1 MMPEFNSN
9 SLVALFSVTKSY
21 GEFLKNEASH
31 NVPDKRGLYEA
42 TRGKWQI
49 SPEKREEIKYAAAA
63 YTAPGSPCEIVQV
76 YRVHNW
82 YTAGT
87 SEKYKTRPE
96 LNEEAPG
103 FWEFDGTPADDAG
116 KKLIGCQY
124 NMNRAI
130 KYERLGELLNL
141 SNTPPKEDSM
151 IDTAIEL
158 LRQFYQIIFHGPPGT
173 GKTHCA
179 KQLLPELLESP
190 NSTPQQLRN
199 EGRWDIVQFHPSYNY
214 EDFVRGV
221 QVKTVPV
228 KGNDGKADKSEVSYE
243 TLNRVFGKI
252 CKKAAA
258 DDSKTYALIIDEIN
272 RANVSAVL
280 GELIYALEYR
290 GEPINTPY
298 DAGDGKALT
307 IPKNLYVIGTM
318 NTADRTIGQIDYAVR
333 RRFAF
338 VACPPDK
345 SVVYKKDGEEV
356 RKIYDKVQALFGK
369 TGNGGFL
376 SSDFDAADVC
386 IGHSYFLPSDK
397 RAKNPLHQIAQ
408 KIIWQV
414 VPILR
419 EYVKDGILQDSEKL
433 QEAIAK
439 IEEDAENLPKKPLA
453 DESVS
458 DSSANNQNEKGAK
471 FYWRNG
477 DRFGVGGVG
486 RTALGVITDFI
497 KQRIRMSANEL
508 RTKLEEGFEP
518 SKRSRHKRI
527 ILASELLDKDK
538 ARYFRDS
545 PLRLDNGEV
554 VLISAEWGATGQ
566 SLPQWNAFK
575 KKMKEQH
582 GYSIGQCY
590 LVNLGEGESRSL
602 VDSRKFGF
610 VSARNSLR
618 SQAYETQINKIEKGD
633 FLFINWAEN
642 GPGGYVGYGEVVGKA
657 VHIGDFK
664 PDNKKPLAD
673 CDVGDGTT
681 YQEKYPSAF
690 DEKRPERVLRVKWGK
705 QDLSNKPLRIGS
717 APGEFYRGEIR
728 KRAFHKLRK
737 AFDLPGYDT

>member
-1 MMPEFNSN
+1 MDDSIFLPARESFREGMPAEELYQAVRGEWPVKNRKH
-9 SLVALFSVTKSY
+9 LKYALAVVNGEVKGVYEIDPDRWEPVGKKWKFSGTLASEEMRNRYIGKRPNNRSY
-21 GEFLKNEASH
+21 GKPFYGNLEKEFMHEYQN
-31 NVPDKRGLYEA
+31 PR
-42 TRGKWQI
+42 
-49 SPEKREEIKYAAAA
+49 RE
-63 YTAPGSPCEIVQV
+63 
-76 YRVHNW
+76 N
-82 YTAGT
+82 
-87 SEKYKTRPE
+87 
-96 LNEEAPG
+96 
-103 FWEFDGTPADDAG
+103 
-116 KKLIGCQY
+116 
-124 NMNRAI
+124 
-130 KYERLGELLNL
+130 
-141 SNTPPKEDSM
+141 SM
-151 IDTAIEL
+151 TKTAIEL
-158 LRQFYQIIFHGPPGT
+158 LEQFYQIIFHGPPGT
-173 GKTHCA
+173 GKTRAA
-179 KQLLPELLESP
+179 KQVLKSIFRLGEDDDDRLQSR
-190 NSTPQQLRN
+190 QGKQ
-199 EGRWDIVQFHPSYNY
+199 WDIVQFHPSYNY

-221 QVKTVPV
+221 QVET
-228 KGNDGKADKSEVSYE
+228 KGNEVAYE
-243 TLNRVFGKI
+243 TMNRVFGDM
-252 CKKAAA
+252 CRKANAA
-258 DDSKTYALIIDEIN
+258 PEGEKYALIIDEIN

-290 GEPINTPY
+290 GESVKTPY
-298 DAGDGKALT
+298 KIKDPDNPDNEGDSTLV

-338 VACPPDK
+338 YPCPPDEGVVDK
-345 SVVYKKDGEEV
+345 SGEKV
-356 RKIYDKVQALFGK
+356 REIYDKVQALFGK
-369 TGNGGFL
+369 TDNGGFL
-376 SSDFDAADVC
+376 SPDFDAADVC

-414 VPILR
+414 VPILH

-433 QEAIAK
+433 QKAIAEIK
-439 IEEDAENLPKKPLA
+439 KAAEDLPKKPSA
-453 DESVS
+453 GESES
-458 DSSANNQNEKGAK
+458 DSSADSQNEKGAK

-508 RTKLEEGFEP
+508 RTQLEEGFEP
-518 SKRSRHKRI
+518 SKRSGHKRI

-545 PLRLDNGEV
+545 PLRLENGEV

-566 SLPQWNAFK
+566 SLQQWKAFK
-575 KKMKEQH
+575 TKMKSH
-582 GYSIGQCY
+582 GYFIGQCY

-642 GPGGYVGYGEVVGKA
+642 GPGGYVGCGEVVDAA
-657 VHIGDFK
+657 VHIDDFK
-664 PDNKKPLAD
+664 PDNKKSLAD

-690 DEKRPERVLRVKWGK
+690 DEKRPEWVLRVKWGK
-705 QDLSNKPLRIGS
+705 QDLSNKPLRISS

-728 KRAFHKLRK
+728 TGAFRKLRK
-737 AFDLPGYDT
+737 AFDLPGYDK